1 MSTIH
6 LPPIVTLDTP
16 YRLPEA
22 VPPAVL
28 MIRMAESV
36 LVEDHAGAFAW
47 IASAMQIPI
56 VPGVSALNCHVY
68 GISHYDIEIGR
79 I

>member
-1 MSTIH
+1 MA
-6 LPPIVTLDTP
+6 LNAP

-36 LVEDHAGAFAW
+36 LVEDHAGAF
-47 IASAMQIPI
+47 IRITGAMQIP
-56 VPGVSALNCHVY
+56 VVTGVYALDRYVHV
-68 GISHYDIEIGR
+68 ISHYDIEIGR
-79 I
+79 IYLL